1 MSIADVVTQAVPS
14 AKALSVITGFA
25 VTAFL
30 AGAGFVLG
38 WSDYSDLPMDV
49 LELQTEMMVVD
60 STMTELK
67 EGIQQAHNE
76 RHQILCLVRLTATEG
91 KGLTPLEVQ
100 ERCP

>member
-1 MSIADVVTQAVPS
+1 MNLGDVVTEAVPS
-14 AKALSVITGFA
+14 AKALSVIVGFA

-38 WSDYSDLPMDV
+38 WSDYSNLPTDV
-49 LELQTEMMVVD
+49 SELQAQMLVAD

-67 EGIQQAHNE
+67 TGLSTAHDE
-76 RHQILCLVRLTATEG
+76 RHQILCLVRLTATAG
-91 KGLTPLEVQ
+91 RTLTPLEVQ

>member
-60 STMTELK
+60 STMAELK